1 MDNSKYLF
9 KKYSAGT
16 LSSFPLYPLCM
27 YLALLT
33 YERPCVYNAAF
44 LAWSVWHWIVM
55 QWISYLTLANVGSML
70 CAAASDPFTGPD
82 YRLVAI
88 VHQSLAIFLF
98 GSLTAS
104 LCPQAQRGK
113 LVGTNASSSNSK
125 ED

>member
-1 MDNSKYLF
+1 MDNSKYLY
-9 KKYSAGT
+9 KK
-16 LSSFPLYPLCM
+16 LPCMRSFPSHYTHCVM

-104 LCPQAQRGK
+104 LCPQPQRGK
-113 LVGTNASSSNSK
+113 LVGTNASSNSK

>member
-1 MDNSKYLF
+1 MH
-9 KKYSAGT
+9 
-16 LSSFPLYPLCM
+16 SFPSHYTHCVM